1 MPKIF
6 KNPAEMIAARNEWLG
21 NGLTIGFVPTMGAL
35 HEGHEALIKQAR
47 SDNKIVVLSIFVN
60 PTQFNQKEDFE
71 KYPNTLENDIKIAE
85 SLGVDAVFTPQYDD
99 IYPDN
104 YRYVLAENEFSKK
117 LCGKDRPGHFDGVL
131 TIVMKLFN
139 IVKPS
144 KAYFGEKD
152 FQQLE
157 LIKGM
162 VSAFFMDLEIIP
174 VAIVRESDG
183 LAKSSRNV
191 RLNSD
196 GRALAPKIYQII
208 SNSKNTDLA
217 SEELTKAGF
226 VVDYVTDI
234 GNRRFVA
241 VKTKL
246 THDGGEVRL
255 IDNVKI

>member
-139 IVKPS
+139 I
-144 KAYFGEKD
+144 GC
-152 FQQLE
+152 
-157 LIKGM
+157 
-162 VSAFFMDLEIIP
+162 
-174 VAIVRESDG
+174 
-183 LAKSSRNV
+183 
-191 RLNSD
+191 
-196 GRALAPKIYQII
+196 
-208 SNSKNTDLA
+208 
-217 SEELTKAGF
+217 
-226 VVDYVTDI
+226 
-234 GNRRFVA
+234 
-241 VKTKL
+241 
-246 THDGGEVRL
+246 
-255 IDNVKI
+255 